1 MEGRRS
7 AVTFN
12 LLVYAILVGVQNRKC
27 NGGGHGRDAV
37 ANCIAG

>member
-12 LLVYAILVGVQNRKC
+12 LLVYAIFVVVQERKR
-27 NGGGHGRDAV
+27 NGGGDGENAV